1 MGAQI
6 DLRSDDNR
14 TSFLM
19 AVATGNLDTARMLL
33 ESGTDVHA
41 CTKDMKN
48 CLHLAVENGRLEMV
62 ELLLGNTEVKDNL
75 YRSDILDRV
84 PLHNAAISPNVK
96 VSFSSLLFFSRFEG
110 MHALTNNWFMAS
122 VRLSSYGCTWEVS
135 KHSTRKSCTW
145 LSCNSCPSLVLS
157 NLLRATVGL

>member
-1 MGAQI
+1 MFWSSFRAASGNRVDVVKYLLDLGAQI

-14 TSFLM
+14 TPFLM
-19 AVATGNLDTARMLL
+19 AVATGNVDTARMLL

-75 YRSDILDRV
+75 YRSDILERV

-96 VSFSSLLFFSRFEG
+96 VSFSFLFFF
-110 MHALTNNWFMAS
+110 
-122 VRLSSYGCTWEVS
+122 
-135 KHSTRKSCTW
+135 
-145 LSCNSCPSLVLS
+145 P
-157 NLLRATVGL
+157 